1 RRDSTMDNRDRAE
14 AFLFDVGDKI
24 GEQQAH
30 LQFYNTT
37 AYNSKGNWKDEVLE
51 RLTDGSSRPEY
62 CTWFKNRSAD
72 TPGVVR
78 QLQAAL
84 EDAVTRAL
92 TSPVLEQLSAWSEL
106 PRSSQ
111 GENCPF
117 KRPDLSA
124 DLDKSAEGL
133 AVSFA
138 SVLGSST
145 ARSPQCN
152 IRARLTRDLLVAI
165 SQPGVPEDLDICNEV
180 QRGCHVG
187 YGRTI
192 RATGLWPKDRGPK
205 HSGFGLSYEDGQV
218 WKNYRSADDTADL
231 VQATLDDEVA
241 KGHMAKLPVAPE
253 GAVITKLA
261 CVPKPNGKVRLI
273 DDLRRSGVNEKIHCE
288 ETICLPGL
296 ASAAFLV
303 QQQKKRSPEE
313 ELVWIEADIASAFRH
328 IPVHVDDQKL
338 LLNHVGQ
345 WYFRHLRLPFGLRS
359 SPLLWCRYF
368 ACVHRI
374 LKKLVPSD
382 TDIGSGMIYVDD
394 LGWIT
399 TRRESLRMLLRILL
413 VYRALGLDVA
423 YDKLRI
429 TSTPHNL

>member
-1 RRDSTMDNRDRAE
+1 MPKRTRSAEAKARRNQRRRERRDSTMDNRDRAE
-14 AFLFDVGDKI
+14 AFLFDVGDKV

-72 TPGVVR
+72 TPGVVQ

-84 EDAVTRAL
+84 EDAVTCAL

-117 KRPDLSA
+117 KKPNLSA

-187 YGRTI
+187 YGRPV

-218 WKNYRSADDTADL
+218 WKNYRSADDVADL

-241 KGHMAKLPVAPE
+241 K
-253 GAVITKLA
+253 
-261 CVPKPNGKVRLI
+261 
-273 DDLRRSGVNEKIHCE
+273 
-288 ETICLPGL
+288 
-296 ASAAFLV
+296 
-303 QQQKKRSPEE
+303 
-313 ELVWIEADIASAFRH
+313 
-328 IPVHVDDQKL
+328 
-338 LLNHVGQ
+338 
-345 WYFRHLRLPFGLRS
+345 
-359 SPLLWCRYF
+359 
-368 ACVHRI
+368 
-374 LKKLVPSD
+374 
-382 TDIGSGMIYVDD
+382 
-394 LGWIT
+394 
-399 TRRESLRMLLRILL
+399 
-413 VYRALGLDVA
+413 
-423 YDKLRI
+423 
-429 TSTPHNL
+429 

>member
-1 RRDSTMDNRDRAE
+1 
-14 AFLFDVGDKI
+14 
-24 GEQQAH
+24 
-30 LQFYNTT
+30 FYNTT

-72 TPGVVR
+72 TPGVVQ

-84 EDAVTRAL
+84 GDAVTCAL

-111 GENCPF
+111 GESCPF
-117 KRPDLSA
+117 KKPNLSA

-187 YGRTI
+187 YGRPV

-205 HSGFGLSYEDGQV
+205 HCGFGLSYEDGQV
-218 WKNYRSADDTADL
+218 WKNYRSADDVADL

-241 KGHMAKLPVAPE
+241 KGHMAKLPAAPE

-261 CVPKPNGKVRLI
+261 CVSKPNGKVRLI

-303 QQQKKRSPEE
+303 QQQKKRSPEK

-338 LLNHVGQ
+338 LLNH
-345 WYFRHLRLPFGLRS
+345 R

-382 TDIGSGMIYVDD
+382 TDIGSGMIYVDG

-399 TRRESLRMLLRILL
+399 TRGESLGMLLRILL
-413 VYRALGLDVA
+413 VYKALGLDVA